1 MKEISC
7 FNLSSTILITVFKI
21 IFIDLNGA
29 ITGRTLLLNSTFAGF
44 LIVIASLAFG
54 LHALTRS
61 DRAEPWWKW
70 IAPAILIIINVLA
83 LIALS
88 VESNNYFDTELS
100 DLGPDATEWKNLHLA
115 KQLSISIIWAVY
127 GGAMLLIG
135 IWRRNRLA
143 RIMALIIL
151 SMTILKVFLFDL
163 SSLDQLYRIISFV
176 MLGIVLL
183 IVSFVYQKLMK
194 GVEGGQS

>member
-1 MKEISC
+1 
-7 FNLSSTILITVFKI
+7 
-21 IFIDLNGA
+21 
-29 ITGRTLLLNSTFAGF
+29 
-44 LIVIASLAFG
+44 
-54 LHALTRS
+54 
-61 DRAEPWWKW
+61 
-70 IAPAILIIINVLA
+70 
-83 LIALS
+83 
-88 VESNNYFDTELS
+88 
-100 DLGPDATEWKNLHLA
+100 
-115 KQLSISIIWAVY
+115 
-127 GGAMLLIG
+127 MLLIG